1 MFNKYMLGALLV
13 TFLFVGYAH
22 SYKVNYLIGESE
34 EVEDFEG
41 DDPMTTNPPTDPS
54 QPPSTTPSGAV
65 AIMASSLF
73 TSAIAY
79 IIL

>member
-1 MFNKYMLGALLV
+1 MLGALLV

-41 DDPMTTNPPTDPS
+41 DDPEPTDQPTDPS
-54 QPPSTTPSGAV
+54 PTIPSTTPSGAV
-65 AIMASSLF
+65 TIMASSLL

>member
-1 MFNKYMLGALLV
+1 MLGALLV

-34 EVEDFEG
+34 EVEDFEE
-41 DDPMTTNPPTDPS
+41 DAPMTTNPPE
-54 QPPSTTPSGAV
+54 PSTTPSGAV

>member
-1 MFNKYMLGALLV
+1 MLGALLV

-34 EVEDFEG
+34 EVEDFDG
-41 DDPMTTNPPTDPS
+41 DDTPAPTDPS

>member
-1 MFNKYMLGALLV
+1 MLGALLV

-34 EVEDFEG
+34 EVEDFDGEE
-41 DDPMTTNPPTDPS
+41 TTDPS
-54 QPPSTTPSGAV
+54 EPSSTTPSEPTSTTPSGAV